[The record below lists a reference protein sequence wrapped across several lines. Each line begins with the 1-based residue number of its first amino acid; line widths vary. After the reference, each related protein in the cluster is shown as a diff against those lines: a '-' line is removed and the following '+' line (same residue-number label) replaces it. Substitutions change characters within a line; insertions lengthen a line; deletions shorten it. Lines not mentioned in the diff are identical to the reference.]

1 MEMDAVSPELKRRLL
16 QAMLRIRG
24 VEERIAVLYAE
35 QEMRCPCHL
44 AIGQEAVAAG
54 TCAAL
59 EPEDA
64 LFGTYR
70 GHGLYLAKGGDLK
83 ALIAELYG
91 KDTGCTRGRGGSM
104 QLAAP
109 EVGFI
114 CASALVGAT
123 IPMAVGAALSAV
135 RRRTRQVSAVVFG
148 DGATEEGVFHE
159 SLNFASLKRLPVVFV
174 CENNFYACYTH
185 QRARQAA
192 DNIFQRAAAYAMPGL
207 RIDGNDVLAVYD
219 AVGHAVA
226 RARAGQ
232 GPSLIE
238 CRTYRWREHV
248 GPNDDTALGYR
259 SREEVERWKARC
271 PVKRLAEHLE
281 AEGRLTPAQL
291 AQWSAEVTRELD
303 DAVVFAQ
310 QSSFP
315 PVGDLASG
323 LYAAMS

>member
-1 MEMDAVSPELKRRLL
+1 MKQTMVSTEVKRQLL
-16 QAMLRIRG
+16 RMMCRIRL
-24 VEERIAVLYAE
+24 VEERIGTLYAD

-54 TCAAL
+54 TCAPL
-59 EPEDA
+59 ELEDT

-83 ALIAELYG
+83 ALIAEFYG
-91 KDTGCTRGRGGSM
+91 KETGCTRGRGGSM

-114 CASALVGAT
+114 CTSALVGGT
-123 IPMAVGAALSAV
+123 IPMAVGAALSAT
-135 RRRTRQVSAVVFG
+135 RRHTRQVSVVVFG

-174 CENNFYACYTH
+174 CENNLYACYSH

-192 DNIFQRAAAYAMPGL
+192 DNIFEQAAAHAMPGV
-207 RIDGNDVLAVYD
+207 RIDGNDVLAVYEAIGQ
-219 AVGHAVA
+219 AVT

-248 GPNDDTALGYR
+248 GPNDDTDLGYR
-259 SREEVERWKARC
+259 SHEEVEQWKSRC
-271 PVKRLAEHLE
+271 PIKQFARRLE
-281 AEGRLTPAQL
+281 AERLVTPTQL
-291 AQWSAEVTRELD
+291 AQWSADVARELD
-303 DAVVFAQ
+303 EAVAFAQ
-310 QSSFP
+310 QSLFP
-315 PVGDLASG
+315 PAGDLASG
-323 LYAAMS
+323 VYAVMS